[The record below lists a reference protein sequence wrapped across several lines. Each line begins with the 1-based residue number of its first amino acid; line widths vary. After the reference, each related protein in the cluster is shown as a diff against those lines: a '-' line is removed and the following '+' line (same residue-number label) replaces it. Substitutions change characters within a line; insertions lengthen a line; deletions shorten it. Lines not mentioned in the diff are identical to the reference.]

1 MKLFNKKRGRYEGRH
16 SSPRRRK
23 TRNLKSLL
31 PLCLVLVLA
40 TCLTIG
46 GTLAFMQEK
55 TGTVTNTFK
64 AGEITYTL
72 NLEPNAKDVTMPS
85 KIDAKSSTDLA
96 VNFALDN
103 APTKTG
109 YTFGG
114 WYYDT
119 ACTEQHTDVPGTSIA
134 VKYGDSYDQN
144 NDANKVEITLY
155 AKWTA
160 NTYEVAYNGND
171 ETSGSMSNSQH
182 TYDVEKN
189 LTANAFSRTGYRFLG
204 WSKDQSATTATY
216 TDQQGVM
223 NLANENGAVVTLYA
237 VWERMDFTVNFDTQ
251 TDDVANPASKTV
263 TYQMTYGELP
273 ALTRTGYTFDGW
285 TLEKTGSEKITST
298 STVSITDDHTL
309 YAQWTPYTYTVK
321 YNNNVDPENTS
332 ITQPTGST
340 ADSIHTYDVPK
351 ALTENGFSRT
361 GYTFIGWNTQA
372 DGKGDSYVNGEVVT
386 NLSSDKNGVVTLYAQ
401 WGVKSYVLRY
411 HANGGEGTMPDQVVE
426 WDKLTKIS
434 ENKFTNNTGDYKFAG
449 WSTTPD
455 GEVEY
460 LENQQIVNLKESG
473 TIDLYAVWLLN
484 SYTVTFDYNIG
495 YGTPPTKE
503 VLYGE
508 EYGVL
513 PPYLTTETENLFK
526 GWYTA
531 PEGGE
536 RVYPGTIVDRKEN
549 HTLWAHWDPS
559 PANDVIKELVVHNSA
574 DDNNDGIVDEM
585 HLEFVCSSSFEKFNV
600 PIKNLVPGQTYTLT
614 YTTSNNASFGDYIKG
629 YQSARYGSYIV
640 QTATEDSGNLS
651 TDLPCDIIATWKDR
665 IEPDGTND
673 GSHAATNDAW
683 LNGPWENRSIT
694 FTATAS
700 TMYWAW
706 EFGLIEDG
714 VRYDYN
720 IYDISLEPVVPKINF
735 ADKKLVLANGSP
747 AKVISDSSSAYTN
760 SFTFDGDSYA
770 ETMYFPIT
778 GLTAGTTYTIALDHT
793 FTGRLI
799 HDTNTSSNPT
809 YEYGFGI
816 TSTVPTKYNSK
827 MVDISSDWISN
838 VHVLKTVTGI
848 TESVT
853 LTFKAT
859 GSTAYWVWNL
869 ANCSDTYNCPI
880 DIKITNFSAKHSTGG
895 QITYYSAPSAA
906 GTAVNL
912 ALRQEEH
919 AIDLLW
925 DGIDD
930 TNMDAW
936 YPVDE
941 QYPNVG
947 DNYELAF
954 EPSEGFTMAEIITVV
969 IDGVAYEVH
978 TNGQTEEGVVAP
990 VYDPTDNVLTIPSEL
1005 LTEETATVS
1014 VSASTVAVDISITTG
1029 EEDAPEVTDPETADE
1044 PETHEIA
1051 VTLNLV
1057 NMTAQGNSTLRA
1069 GADYKVILTPDE
1081 GYELPEIIRVEIN
1094 GVLYEVYTDGLEH
1107 RTLGSGETDLPP
1119 MPTFDPATGM
1129 LTIPAV
1135 LLGEATERVT
1145 ITVSAVK
1152 VNILPDEPENAEN
1165 TGEEKEDSADNEAT
1179 TTDGPETTNDTAVL
1193 PPDNKEEEQG
1203 NEPDGD
1209 DDADETTD
1217 LNEQSGDVSGGD
1229 AQTDAN
1235 EEVAE

>member
-1 MKLFNKKRGRYEGRH
+1 MKLFNKKHGRYEGRH
-16 SSPRRRK
+16 TSPRRKKARK
-23 TRNLKSLL
+23 LKSLL
-31 PLCLVLVLA
+31 PLCLILILA
-40 TCLTIG
+40 ACLTIG
-46 GTLAFMQEK
+46 GTLAFMQKK

-85 KIDAKSSTDLA
+85 DIDAKSSTNLT
-96 VNFALDN
+96 VNFTLDK

-114 WYYDT
+114 WYYDA
-119 ACTEQHTDVPGTSIA
+119 ACTEQHTDIPGTSLA
-134 VKYGDSYDQN
+134 VKYGDTHDQN
-144 NDANKVEITLY
+144 DDANKVEITLY
-155 AKWTA
+155 ARWSA
-160 NTYEVAYNGND
+160 NTYEVAYDGNGA
-171 ETSGSMSNSQH
+171 TSGNMVNSQH

-189 LTANAFSRTGYRFLG
+189 LTTNAFSRTGYRFLG
-204 WSKDQSATTATY
+204 WSEDQSATTATY
-216 TDQQGVM
+216 TDQQSIV
-223 NLANENGAVVTLYA
+223 NLGTENGAVVTLYA
-237 VWERMDFTVNFDTQ
+237 VWKRMDFTVTFDTQ
-251 TDDVANPASKTV
+251 ADDVTADPASKTV
-263 TYQMTYGELP
+263 TYQMLYGDLP
-273 ALTRTGYTFDGW
+273 TLTRTGYTFGGW
-285 TLEKTGSEKITST
+285 TLEKTGGKEITST
-298 STVSITDDHTL
+298 STVGVADDHTL

-321 YNNNVDPENTS
+321 YDNNVDPENTS

-340 ADSIHTYDVPK
+340 SDSPHTYDVPK
-351 ALTENGFSRT
+351 ALTNNGFSRT

-411 HANGGEGTMPDQVVE
+411 NANGGEGTMPDQVVE

-449 WSTTPD
+449 WSTTPN

-460 LENQQIVNLKESG
+460 LENQQIVNLQESG
-473 TIDLYAVWLLN
+473 TIDLYAVWLRN
-484 SYTVTFDYNIG
+484 SYTVTFNYNIG

-503 VLYGE
+503 VLYDE

-513 PPYLTTETENLFK
+513 PPYLTTKTENLFK

-536 RVYPGTIVDRKEN
+536 RVYPKTIVNRKEN

-614 YTTSNNASFGDYIKG
+614 YTTSNNASFGDHISG
-629 YQSARYGSYIV
+629 YKNARYGSYIV
-640 QTATEDSGNLS
+640 PTATENAGNLS
-651 TDLPCDIIATWKDR
+651 KDLPCDIIATWNNR
-665 IEPDGTND
+665 IEPDGDND
-673 GSHAATNDAW
+673 GSQAASNDTW
-683 LNGPWENRSIT
+683 LNGPWEKRTIT

-706 EFGLIEDG
+706 EFGLIQDHI
-714 VRYDYN
+714 RYDYN

-735 ADKKLVLANGSP
+735 ANKQLVIHTSSD
-747 AKVISDSSSAYTN
+747 AKVKNDNSTAYTN
-760 SFTFDGDSYA
+760 NFVFDGAGYA
-770 ETMYFPIT
+770 ETMYFPIA
-778 GLTAGTTYTIALDHT
+778 GLTAGSTYTITFDHSIKGAL
-793 FTGRLI
+793 I
-799 HDTNTSSNPT
+799 NNSSYN
-809 YEYGFGI
+809 YGCGI
-816 TSTVPTKYNSK
+816 SSVAPTKYGSYMDN
-827 MVDISSDWISN
+827 VGATWISGTKVFTN
-838 VHVLKTVTGI
+838 LNMV
-848 TESVT
+848 ESVT
-853 LTFKAT
+853 FTFTAT
-859 GSTAYWVWNL
+859 GSTAYWVWNM
-869 ANCSDTYNCPI
+869 ANCSDTNDCTI
-880 DIKITNFSAKHSTGG
+880 DVNITNFSAKHNAGG
-895 QITYYSAPSAA
+895 TITYHSAVSNA
-906 GTAVNL
+906 GATL
-912 ALRQEEH
+912 SLRQEEH
-919 AIDLLW
+919 SIDLVW

-930 TNMDAW
+930 TAMDAW

-941 QYPNVG
+941 QYPTVG
-947 DNYELAF
+947 DSYELAF
-954 EPSEGFTMAEIITVV
+954 EPSDGFTMAEIITVV
-969 IDGVAYEVH
+969 IDGVTYEVR
-978 TNGQTEEGVVAP
+978 TNGQTEEGVVVP
-990 VYDPTDNVLTIPSEL
+990 VYDPADNVLTIPAEL

-1029 EEDAPEVTDPETADE
+1029 EEDAPEVTDPKAADE
-1044 PETHEIA
+1044 SETHEIA

-1057 NMTAQGNSTLRA
+1057 NMTAQGNSTLQA

-1081 GYELPEIIRVEIN
+1081 GYELPEIIRVEID

-1107 RTLGSGETDLPP
+1107 RTLGAGETELPP

-1165 TGEEKEDSADNEAT
+1165 TGEEKEDSVDNEAT

-1203 NEPDGD
+1203 DKPDGD
-1209 DDADETTD
+1209 DDADDTTD